1 MAPPRTKKDLRA
13 LTEYVYSN
21 ARVNADYQDAA
32 LACLMWH
39 SFGRS
44 SDLEYIQKEHVSVS
58 ADSVFYLR
66 LLRVKTAEEQG
77 FTLVP
82 DKNSFLSCPLHALAV
97 REACSAVDLR
107 QGTARSRAL
116 SGWGVDEKSVV
127 EDVETLGHGTQ
138 DRVAR
143 LQELLYSSCSGL
155 KERRFNV
162 SRKVLAVLTA
172 YLIKY
177 FHVRIK
183 A

>member
-107 QGTARSRAL
+107 QGC
-116 SGWGVDEKSVV
+116 
-127 EDVETLGHGTQ
+127 LGYDKG
-138 DRVAR
+138 
-143 LQELLYSSCSGL
+143 
-155 KERRFNV
+155 
-162 SRKVLAVLTA
+162 
-172 YLIKY
+172 
-177 FHVRIK
+177 
-183 A
+183 